1 MAWVV
6 LIVSGVLEAVWATAL
21 GRAEGFTRL
30 APSIVFLVALALSMV
45 GLSYAVKTL
54 PTGTSYAVWVGIG
67 ASLTVAYGMLSGTEP
82 VSVAKVLLIIG
93 LIACVIG
100 LKLVHDASLDQNS
113 PSRLRGLRRSGR
125 PSFDGYV
132 ERAQR
137 VVGFPR
143 RRFDSIGIEAALV
156 GMQLDASVGD
166 GGPCLV
172 HFLDGRQLLHGAPSV
187 AASCS
192 ETA

>member
-67 ASLTVAYGMLSGTEP
+67 ASLTVAYGMRSGSEP
-82 VSVAKVLLIIG
+82 VSGAKVLLIIG

-100 LKLVHDASLDQNS
+100 LKLVHDGS
-113 PSRLRGLRRSGR
+113 
-125 PSFDGYV
+125 
-132 ERAQR
+132 
-137 VVGFPR
+137 
-143 RRFDSIGIEAALV
+143 
-156 GMQLDASVGD
+156 
-166 GGPCLV
+166 
-172 HFLDGRQLLHGAPSV
+172 
-187 AASCS
+187 
-192 ETA
+192 

>member
-82 VSVAKVLLIIG
+82 VSGAKVLLIIG

-100 LKLVHDASLDQNS
+100 LKLVHDGS
-113 PSRLRGLRRSGR
+113 
-125 PSFDGYV
+125 
-132 ERAQR
+132 
-137 VVGFPR
+137 
-143 RRFDSIGIEAALV
+143 
-156 GMQLDASVGD
+156 
-166 GGPCLV
+166 
-172 HFLDGRQLLHGAPSV
+172 
-187 AASCS
+187 
-192 ETA
+192 